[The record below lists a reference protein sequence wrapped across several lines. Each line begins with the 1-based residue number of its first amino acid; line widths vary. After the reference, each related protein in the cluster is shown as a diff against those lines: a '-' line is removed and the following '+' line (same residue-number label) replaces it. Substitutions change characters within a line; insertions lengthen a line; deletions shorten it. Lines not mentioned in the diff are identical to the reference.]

1 MDNELA
7 AKTLINLNQLAME
20 EIRRKNYQHAIG
32 YFTQSL
38 VLEDKLG
45 LKAQMAESFY
55 NMAGAYFLLEDYG
68 QALRKAQMAEVL
80 FKQEG
85 KAEDTQK
92 TLDMI
97 REIEDKLQAQTE

>member
-20 EIRRKNYQHAIG
+20 DVRQKNYQRAIN

-38 VLEDKLG
+38 VLEEKLG
-45 LKAQMAESFY
+45 MKAQMAESFY
-55 NMAGAYFLLEDYG
+55 NIAGAYYLMEDYK
-68 QALRKAQMAEVL
+68 QALRKAQMAELL

-85 KAEDTQK
+85 KVEDTQK

-97 REIEDKLQAQTE
+97 GEIEDKLQVQPE

>member
-7 AKTLINLNQLAME
+7 AKTLVHLNQLAME
-20 EIRRKNYQHAIG
+20 EIRRQNYPHAIG

-38 VLEDKLG
+38 VLEEKLG

-55 NMAGAYFLLEDYG
+55 NMAGAYFLMEDYE
-68 QALRKAQMAEVL
+68 QALRKAQMAETI

-85 KAEDTQK
+85 KTEDTQK

-97 REIEDKLQAQTE
+97 GEIEEKLAAQPE